1 MTVEVQKKF
10 GSYFDDWSESCSR
23 LQHLLHCVIIVAMVG
38 VVEFVAFSTE
48 TTWDDVEPH
57 RFSWTIFAYFL
68 RFLSLLNLPM
78 CVMSLLGLTMYD
90 AFPGPVRL
98 RADPDSLPFVVV
110 RIVTRGDFPDLVCQN
125 SLTNLRVCKE
135 TGLRHYSIEV
145 VTKKSVQLP
154 KMVHLRE
161 IVVPDSYEPSSGSMY
176 KARQL
181 QYCLEDGINELGDED
196 WILHLDEDSVLT
208 PDAVKGMMNF
218 IHDGEAHF
226 GTGLVVTTRGPVAN
240 WMTTLAD
247 LMKTGD
253 DMGRTRFLLKTC
265 RKSWFGWKGS
275 FFLANA
281 KAERIVSF
289 DNGPAGSIAEDSYFA
304 MKGIQEGFR
313 FGFIE
318 GEVLEQSPCT
328 LGDFLRQRKRW
339 IQGYSLI
346 VSCPKVIT
354 AHTSSCIAYH
364 TRDNHDLLEI
374 RE

>member
-1 MTVEVQKKF
+1 MRAQARMATKVNEQTETSLNTWKEN
-10 GSYFDDWSESCSR
+10 GSYLKHR
-23 LQHLLHCVIIVAMVG
+23 LHCIIFFGVIA
-38 VVEFVAFSTE
+38 FVQVITFSM
-48 TTWDDVEPH
+48 TWKNAEQVH
-57 RFSWTIFAYFL
+57 VSWTIFAYCL
-68 RFLSLLNLPM
+68 RFLSLLSLPLN
-78 CVMSLLGLTMYD
+78 VTSFLGLTMYD

-110 RIVTRGDFPDLVCQN
+110 RIVTRGDFPDLVRQN
-125 SLTNLRVCKE
+125 SFANLRVCKE

-226 GTGLVVTTRGPVAN
+226 GTGLVVTTRRSVSN

-247 LMKTGD
+247 FVRIAD
-253 DMGRTRFLLKTC
+253 HMG
-265 RKSWFGWKGS
+265 KSWFTLKACRKPWLGWGGS
-275 FFLANA
+275 FLLA
-281 KAERIVSF
+281 KVKEERSVSF
-289 DNGPAGSIAEDSYFA
+289 NNGPSGSISEDAYFA

-318 GEVLEQSPCT
+318 GEVCEQSPCT
-328 LGDFLRQRKRW
+328 LGDLLRQRMRC
-339 IQGYSLI
+339 IRGVSLV
-346 VSCPKVIT
+346 VSCPKVIPV
-354 AHTSSCIAYH
+354 SSLHLFLC
-364 TRDNHDLLEI
+364 RSVDRFL
-374 RE
+374 